1 MQFRLLLGVLDEEV
15 EDLFENAFDYMGT
28 CSLDWVRSAHDVD
41 DLSLLEREV
50 QRLA

>member
-1 MQFRLLLGVLDEEV
+1 MFDEEV
-15 EDLFENAFDYMGT
+15 EDLFENALDYMGT
-28 CSLDWVRSAHDVD
+28 RSLDWVRSAHDID